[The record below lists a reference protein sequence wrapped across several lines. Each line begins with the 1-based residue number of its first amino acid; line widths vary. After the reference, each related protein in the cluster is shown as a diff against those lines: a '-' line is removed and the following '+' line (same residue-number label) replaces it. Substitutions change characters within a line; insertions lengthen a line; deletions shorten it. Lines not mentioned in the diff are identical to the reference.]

1 MPTALLTQGEGG
13 MLYNHTHLM
22 CPIVITLSS
31 LQRQLCGK
39 RSAAFDQRGGQFFFA
54 YLWNNVEKYETAKWS
69 LRLRQG
75 DGDGDVNKGIKKNSI
90 YLNKLP
96 NISVRKQ
103 TFFRG

>member
-1 MPTALLTQGEGG
+1 MLTALLTQGEGG

-22 CPIVITLSS
+22 CPVVITLSS

-75 DGDGDVNKGIKKNSI
+75 DGDGDVNKGIKKTAYI
-90 YLNKLP
+90 
-96 NISVRKQ
+96 
-103 TFFRG
+103 

>member
-1 MPTALLTQGEGG
+1 MLTALLTQGEGG

-39 RSAAFDQRGGQFFFA
+39 RSAAFDQRGGHFFFA
-54 YLWNNVEKYETAKWS
+54 YVWNNVEKYETAKWS

-75 DGDGDVNKGIKKNSI
+75 DGDEDVNKGIKKTYI
-90 YLNKLP
+90 
-96 NISVRKQ
+96 
-103 TFFRG
+103 

>member
-1 MPTALLTQGEGG
+1 MLTALLTQGEGG

-54 YLWNNVEKYETAKWS
+54 YVWNNVEKYETAKCS

-75 DGDGDVNKGIKKNSI
+75 DGDEDLNKGIKKNI

-96 NISVRKQ
+96 NISVRRQ